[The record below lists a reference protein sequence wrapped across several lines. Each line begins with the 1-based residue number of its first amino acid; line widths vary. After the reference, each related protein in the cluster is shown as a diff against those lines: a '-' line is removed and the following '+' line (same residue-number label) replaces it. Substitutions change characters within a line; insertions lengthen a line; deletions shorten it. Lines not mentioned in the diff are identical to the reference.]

1 MDNHAVKVSIQ
12 DVNPLNEKIF
22 ENGWMYVG
30 HPHGRR
36 DLPYF
41 APYFTNECANP
52 GLSRISRIVRLDP
65 CKVADLLTGQIK
77 LLELPDAPSE
87 QHRSN
92 WKLGLLAICARAKT
106 EKWDPRYSANLFYLD
121 RPESFRSPPLTKQ
134 IHNDTNPLKRIP
146 PTIPIGFTLKYDEL
160 LAKSSWSLD
169 QPPRCPQL
177 D

>member
-1 MDNHAVKVSIQ
+1 MDIHTIEVRIQ

-22 ENGWMYVG
+22 ENDWRYVG
-30 HPHGRR
+30 HSQGRK

-65 CKVADLLTGQIK
+65 CAVADLLTGQIK
-77 LLELPDAPSE
+77 LPDAPSE
-87 QHRSN
+87 QHRRN
-92 WKLGLLAICARAKT
+92 WRQGLSAICARARIET
-106 EKWDPRYSANLFYLD
+106 WDPQGSANLFYLD

-134 IHNDTNPLKRIP
+134 IHNDTNPLKQIP

-169 QPPRCPQL
+169 QPPCYPQL